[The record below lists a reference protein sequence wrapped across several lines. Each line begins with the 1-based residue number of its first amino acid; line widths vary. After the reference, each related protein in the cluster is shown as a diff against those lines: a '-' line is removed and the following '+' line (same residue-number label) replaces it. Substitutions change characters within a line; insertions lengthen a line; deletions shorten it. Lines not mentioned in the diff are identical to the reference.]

1 MEAGAPRTPLSP
13 LERLRRFGEGHEL
26 LAIRTMLP
34 WSFVGLVL
42 GMAYLVAFVSR
53 GPILVRLYGSFAP
66 AFGAMSILLVVLLTW
81 DLARRRGVP
90 PAVALLV
97 ALPAFALSLPY
108 RGATSALALAR
119 TVGSSGLFLAMIVAI
134 GTVLVLRLARAR
146 FGARAGTALA
156 AVGIIALAA
165 AACVRGVSLAAGLAA
180 VLAPLGGLGDT
191 ATALIVIVLIET
203 LLWAIGI
210 HGPAMLAAIV
220 LPVYLDL
227 QAQNTEAL
235 VHHLPLPHIVTVSL
249 FLFVFPGGAGATLPL
264 VLLLLRSRVKRVR
277 RVAYASLVPAIF
289 NANEPLMF
297 GLPLI
302 LNPVL
307 SLPYIVAPVVLAV
320 VTYLAVA
327 HGLVARPA
335 FYMPSSVPT
344 LVSVFLATKDWRA
357 CVLVV
362 VNVLLAAA
370 IYAPF
375 VAAYERAELRRE
387 AAQA

>member
-1 MEAGAPRTPLSP
+1 
-13 LERLRRFGEGHEL
+13 
-26 LAIRTMLP
+26 
-34 WSFVGLVL
+34 
-42 GMAYLVAFVSR
+42 
-53 GPILVRLYGSFAP
+53 
-66 AFGAMSILLVVLLTW
+66 
-81 DLARRRGVP
+81 
-90 PAVALLV
+90 
-97 ALPAFALSLPY
+97 
-108 RGATSALALAR
+108 
-119 TVGSSGLFLAMIVAI
+119 
-134 GTVLVLRLARAR
+134 
-146 FGARAGTALA
+146 
-156 AVGIIALAA
+156 
-165 AACVRGVSLAAGLAA
+165 
-180 VLAPLGGLGDT
+180 
-191 ATALIVIVLIET
+191 
-203 LLWAIGI
+203 
-210 HGPAMLAAIV
+210 
-220 LPVYLDL
+220 
-227 QAQNTEAL
+227 
-235 VHHLPLPHIVTVSL
+235 
-249 FLFVFPGGAGATLPL
+249 
-264 VLLLLRSRVKRVR
+264 
-277 RVAYASLVPAIF
+277 
-289 NANEPLMF
+289 MF